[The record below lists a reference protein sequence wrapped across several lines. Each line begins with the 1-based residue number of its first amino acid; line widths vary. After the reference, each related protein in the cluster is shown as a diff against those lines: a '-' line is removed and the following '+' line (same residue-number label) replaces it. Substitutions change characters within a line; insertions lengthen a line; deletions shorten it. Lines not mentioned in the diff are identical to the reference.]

1 MICLFI
7 QLNYIL
13 IQIINLPHKR
23 LDSTILDIS
32 FNPFLNRDKGL
43 IYSPLPQQSLAKL
56 GEIVG
61 KKVFHWMRNNVRSC
75 KRVVSSFQ
83 ERLKGRL
90 TTVGGGMISLKLGCP
105 CYIGQELFTL
115 LWVIKNEKP
124 SAAIVGS
131 NEIKRTFMAAS

>member
-90 TTVGGGMISLKLGCP
+90 TTVGRGDD
-105 CYIGQELFTL
+105 
-115 LWVIKNEKP
+115 
-124 SAAIVGS
+124 IVKTWLPVLHRPG
-131 NEIKRTFMAAS
+131 TFHATVGN

>member
-1 MICLFI
+1 M
-7 QLNYIL
+7 

-90 TTVGGGMISLKLGCP
+90 TTVGGGMISLKLRCP